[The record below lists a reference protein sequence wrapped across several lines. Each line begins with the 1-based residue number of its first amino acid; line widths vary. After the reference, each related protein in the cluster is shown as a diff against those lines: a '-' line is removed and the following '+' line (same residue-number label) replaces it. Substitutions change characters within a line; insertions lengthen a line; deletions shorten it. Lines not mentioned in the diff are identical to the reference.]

1 MRPWIRVRRTEYL
14 ISAMQPPPEPR
25 RSYINPHH
33 QRFPVSYKNQHLSAI
48 KPPSTSQA
56 ILYKNAAI
64 VVADADVMRHAPRDR
79 RRKRS
84 SVRGGCGQP
93 STVPVQDRMS
103 SDALLRT
110 MLQNTYWVEDAHVR
124 YGGRGR
130 TTGPLPMVVSACAQI
145 PMLGSTTTAG
155 VPGGA
160 SIPTKPTPAARACQ
174 RPPMPPAN
182 PPANATTM
190 DGLKP

>member
-1 MRPWIRVRRTEYL
+1 MISCSKILRSRVLRPWIRVRRTEYL

-155 VPGGA
+155 G
-160 SIPTKPTPAARACQ
+160 ARAGSGSAAAGIYCAVCV
-174 RPPMPPAN
+174 RGSPPV
-182 PPANATTM
+182 
-190 DGLKP
+190 KPR